1 MNAPAYQ
8 AVISISDLE
17 AGFALGL
24 RCNSD
29 EILAIEFLTAQTAQ
43 APKTPLAK
51 ETVRQLRAYL
61 KDPRFEFG
69 LPLAPTGTR
78 FQRRVWEGIAA
89 IPSGETR
96 SYGALALSVHSAP
109 RPVGGACGANPYA
122 VVVPCHRVVASGGGL
137 GGFGRERGGF
147 SLEIKRWL
155 LAHEDAQWR

>member
-1 MNAPAYQ
+1 MNASAYQ
-8 AVISISDLE
+8 AVINISDLK

-29 EILAIEFLTAQTAQ
+29 EILAIEFLTARPGL
-43 APKTPLAK
+43 APKTPLAQ
-51 ETVRQLRAYL
+51 EAVRQLRAYL

-69 LPLAPTGTR
+69 LPLAPAGTR

-96 SYGALALSVHSAP
+96 TYGALALSIHSAP

-122 VVVPCHRVVASGGGL
+122 VVVPCHRVVASGGL
-137 GGFGRERGGF
+137 GGFGGERGGF
-147 SLEIKRWL
+147 SLQIKRWL
-155 LAHEDAQWR
+155 LAHEDAQWH